1 MAIKKNNINSKVSND
16 SSKGFDDSLNSTKHK
31 RDDLEANS
39 IEDIDNEKLEQIDG
53 LGPEDDFKSF
63 LTEQNSDNI
72 KLAAFRKLW
81 KSNPFFNTR
90 DGLNDYDEDFKL
102 LNSIGTDFMQA
113 FYKIDDTYD
122 KNLKKLIQNKNKKVE
137 NLSESYNEE
146 NVEVENNTNEDEK
159 NKET

>member
-1 MAIKKNNINSKVSND
+1 
-16 SSKGFDDSLNSTKHK
+16 
-31 RDDLEANS
+31 
-39 IEDIDNEKLEQIDG
+39 
-53 LGPEDDFKSF
+53 
-63 LTEQNSDNI
+63 
-72 KLAAFRKLW
+72 
-81 KSNPFFNTR
+81 
-90 DGLNDYDEDFKL
+90 
-102 LNSIGTDFMQA
+102 MQA

>member
-1 MAIKKNNINSKVSND
+1 MK
-16 SSKGFDDSLNSTKHK
+16 SLNKLMVFKYNSPMSTSS
-31 RDDLEANS
+31 A
-39 IEDIDNEKLEQIDG
+39 
-53 LGPEDDFKSF
+53 FCSF
-63 LTEQNSDNI
+63 SFI
-72 KLAAFRKLW
+72 V